1 MSAIEF
7 LNQRNVNPNQCVKR
21 VGEYEKPL
29 FEIMEDYHREMM
41 IKEKIEEMNKTIIE
55 KQ

>member
-7 LNQRNVNPNQCVKR
+7 LNQRNVDPIQCVKR
-21 VGEYEKPL
+21 VGKYEKPL

-41 IKEKIEEMNKTIIE
+41 IKEKAEENAKLKAE
-55 KQ
+55 A